1 MRLAGGVAV
10 FLVAVTP
17 ATADPRDEVLSIA
30 ARCNAITDYRA
41 WLDCYYG
48 AAQPMRQILGLP
60 PAPSA
65 QVNLVPASASAVAPI
80 KPPPPAGK
88 EDYVP
93 RQHMADY
100 TFDKQNRFIVT
111 MEDGSKWKQIQ
122 EDAVTA
128 HWRAAP
134 ASYSASIVPGWFGMM
149 MRVSD
154 GHSYRVRR
162 VP

>member
-1 MRLAGGVAV
+1 MRHFLWLLAPAI
-10 FLVAVTP
+10 LVLALP
-17 ATADPRDEVLSIA
+17 AQARPRDDALSGA
-30 ARCNAITDYRA
+30 FRCASIGDSRV

-65 QVNLVPASASAVAPI
+65 QVNLVPASASAVAPV
-80 KPPPPAGK
+80 KPLPPAGK

-93 RQHMADY
+93 RQHLADY

-134 ASYSASIVPGWFGMM
+134 ASYSASIVPG
-149 MRVSD
+149 
-154 GHSYRVRR
+154 
-162 VP
+162 

>member
-1 MRLAGGVAV
+1 MPF
-10 FLVAVTP
+10 FLSPLRPTL
-17 ATADPRDEVLSIA
+17 ADPRDEVLATA

-65 QVNLVPASASAVAPI
+65 QVSLVPAPASAVAPA
-80 KPPPPAGK
+80 KPSSPAGK

-100 TFDKQNRFIVT
+100 SFDKQNRFIVT
-111 MEDGSKWKQIQ
+111 MEDGTKWRQIQ
-122 EDAVTA
+122 EDSVTA

-134 ASYSASIVPGWFGMM
+134 ASYSASIVPGWFGVM

-162 VP
+162 MP

>member
-1 MRLAGGVAV
+1 V
-10 FLVAVTP
+10 
-17 ATADPRDEVLSIA
+17 ATAKTS
-30 ARCNAITDYRA
+30 
-41 WLDCYYG
+41 
-48 AAQPMRQILGLP
+48 
-60 PAPSA
+60 
-65 QVNLVPASASAVAPI
+65 
-80 KPPPPAGK
+80 PPAGQ

-93 RQHMADY
+93 RQHLADY
-100 TFDKQNRFIVT
+100 RFDKQNRFIVT

-134 ASYSASIVPGWFGMM
+134 ASYSASIVPGWFGFT

-162 VP
+162 MP